1 MVLVNV
7 VPPAPAPALPK
18 PKKRRKKAKPWQHIA
33 VPEPLDPL
41 CPVAQGWATRWPADK
56 PPSIELVNAFLEKH
70 GRSCK
75 LCRRYRR
82 PWRVRARRFR
92 LRINTR

>member
-1 MVLVNV
+1 MVVVN
-7 VPPAPAPALPK
+7 VPPAPAADGTEPEPVT
-18 PKKRRKKAKPWQHIA
+18 REPWSHIG

-41 CPVAQGWATRWPADK
+41 CPVAQGWATRWPVDK
-56 PPSIELVNAFLEKH
+56 PPSIELVNAFTSKH

-75 LCRRYRR
+75 LCRRHRS
-82 PWRVRARRFR
+82 PWRAARRRFR